1 MRSEPDQA
9 EDEGP
14 APTSPPVAQPSC
26 SQDTESTITLSCP
39 SQDSVASDE
48 VIPMRASVECQ
59 TDEVIF
65 MSKEDYEKL
74 VCKAAEVIDIKG
86 DLEKLKTFFL
96 TWDPQ
101 PPCDGSRSIPRY
113 LYASWCC

>member
-1 MRSEPDQA
+1 
-9 EDEGP
+9 
-14 APTSPPVAQPSC
+14 
-26 SQDTESTITLSCP
+26 
-39 SQDSVASDE
+39 VASDE

-59 TDEVIF
+59 TDEVIS

-96 TWDPQ
+96 TCDPQ
-101 PPCDGSRSIPRY
+101 PP
-113 LYASWCC
+113 